1 MSLGVLNSDFFP
13 IRRRGKGWVP
23 ENTWMARF
31 ILFVLLLALEPNR
44 LTTGRIFF
52 SLAEA
57 VTAFD
62 HVAGEPS
69 ILMWPSLLH
78 LRAMLHWYLGI
89 PAFQAPG
96 AVLPAAV
103 VELALWVLSLPI
115 PFSCWVSRRLVL
127 LGWAGSK
134 FQIPWV
140 PDWHV
145 LWSVENCFASLLLFE
160 LEVPSSQDFEVSQ
173 AWCKGRK
180 LCVLSSVAGFFPSC
194 FLSWQ
199 GRLWMYFC
207 WTHAVPWLYDH
218 GSESIITNLFSQKKS
233 TVRFCTV
240 GQSVA
245 VYYRH
250 IDICACLSP
259 ICIF

>member
-23 ENTWMARF
+23 ESTWMARF

-180 LCVLSSVAGFFPSC
+180 LCVLSSVAGFFSQLFFELTRQIVDV
-194 FLSWQ
+194 FLFRGYMTMGVRVLSQ
-199 GRLWMYFC
+199 TYFHRRKA
-207 WTHAVPWLYDH
+207 WWGFVQLAKVWLF
-218 GSESIITNLFSQKKS
+218 ITG
-233 TVRFCTV
+233 T
-240 GQSVA
+240 
-245 VYYRH
+245 
-250 IDICACLSP
+250 
-259 ICIF
+259 

>member
-1 MSLGVLNSDFFP
+1 
-13 IRRRGKGWVP
+13 
-23 ENTWMARF
+23 
-31 ILFVLLLALEPNR
+31 
-44 LTTGRIFF
+44 
-52 SLAEA
+52 
-57 VTAFD
+57 
-62 HVAGEPS
+62 
-69 ILMWPSLLH
+69 MWPSLLH

-180 LCVLSSVAGFFPSC
+180 LCVLSSVAGFFSQLFFELTRQIVDVFLLDSC
-194 FLSWQ
+194 
-199 GRLWMYFC
+199 
-207 WTHAVPWLYDH
+207 
-218 GSESIITNLFSQKKS
+218 S
-233 TVRFCTV
+233 TV
-240 GQSVA
+240 A
-245 VYYRH
+245 IWPWEWEYYHKLIFTEEKHGEVLYSWPKCGCLLQAHRH
-250 IDICACLSP
+250 MCMSIPYLHILA
-259 ICIF
+259 